1 MGGTHSTPSLS
12 LRPWRQNNEPDL
24 KRLAKI
30 ITNDAGDV
38 SLGIQAGQF
47 TALRQWQPR
56 LQHSLGRRA
65 PGHKKYRL
73 FRGGFRLAF
82 ENQRFA
88 GSLDR
93 AILETDDAAGFG
105 IQSDCPPP
113 VWHSPDA
120 AYTYAFFHD
129 VAIPLMM
136 RRFPDYAALLDKC
149 KLEGS
154 MLTEAEEQYF
164 PSTHPII
171 GSLLV
176 RNWGLPSI
184 LGQAIRFQHEKDAYD
199 LPDRTLPGGTL
210 SLIAV
215 TQLA

>member
-1 MGGTHSTPSLS
+1 
-12 LRPWRQNNEPDL
+12 
-24 KRLAKI
+24 
-30 ITNDAGDV
+30 
-38 SLGIQAGQF
+38 
-47 TALRQWQPR
+47 
-56 LQHSLGRRA
+56 
-65 PGHKKYRL
+65 
-73 FRGGFRLAF
+73 
-82 ENQRFA
+82 
-88 GSLDR
+88 
-93 AILETDDAAGFG
+93 
-105 IQSDCPPP
+105 
-113 VWHSPDA
+113 
-120 AYTYAFFHD
+120 
-129 VAIPLMM
+129 MM